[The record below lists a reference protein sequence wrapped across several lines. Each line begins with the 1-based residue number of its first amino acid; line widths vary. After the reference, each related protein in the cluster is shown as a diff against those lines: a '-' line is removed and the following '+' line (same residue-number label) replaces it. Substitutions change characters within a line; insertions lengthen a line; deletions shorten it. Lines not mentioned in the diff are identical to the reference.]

1 MAAIALSQAAVV
13 GAAAAVGAGVR
24 DDDDEVPTA
33 SASASASAASQ
44 GPLPALS
51 PSPSQ
56 APFASHHYP
65 PTSPHSTLQRLARPT
80 SSDGNVVAT
89 APAAGSSVADGP
101 RHRLETPAHP
111 PASLTANSLIAFD
124 SSIPLGPP
132 SAPPLTL
139 SSSRAGLLASQSP
152 LGTNEPSTT
161 LSAAKT
167 ISPSSTTYF
176 PRNRDHHHQHMSVV
190 SSTFSEATASA
201 DLLSTQNPIS
211 AASSP
216 QRRVSEPTP
225 ILQPAVSP
233 PPRSPSMLNMLMCC
247 FRRAPSVRKRPA
259 IENVRVQI
267 QRNDRGIMVVKTV
280 VVGELGRDSPALLAQ
295 QNGGGENSRRKRG
308 LLGIVGGGPQEHAE
322 YEYEDDVLEATEDP
336 DPFRRAPA
344 PMPLPAKIVAQPGEP
359 LSSTRGT
366 GGRRRSSILPF
377 EFSRRGSVATSSPFS
392 DDKAATLVRPPATV
406 QPPSKESA
414 VAQEETEISD
424 TIAPAGTK
432 YDPAHASGGT
442 IAVAELSS
450 DRRSIFSF
458 AVSQADVAE
467 AAAEMDDAIAELEE
481 IARTCPESLRDRFLF
496 TGLLGFGTNALV
508 AAATQRSTGRPVAIK
523 IVRKSAFPAEGFVY
537 SSAFKSEIPIEA
549 EALNAINHINVVRF
563 IELVSDDAFVFI
575 VMERAQ
581 LLTWRLGP
589 DDPLAVAN
597 PDDGSKTPA
606 PGDNDPASDAR
617 SIFQTIRRH
626 RSSRY
631 APSISTTR
639 TFSSYRRRRAPTARR
654 KADTDGDTSQTIA
667 RGRHVSSSSMA
678 SRGLGLLTGS
688 PRMSADIF
696 PEELLSRR
704 PAGLDSLDRS
714 TPFDEQLSEGLGVT
728 PFDSLSKS
736 PLPPLPLLQATTP
749 FPQDPTDSPVIP
761 SLPTTPAMLPPSSSR
776 APSALPDTADGVNQP
791 LTRPRHSHPGDL
803 YDFLTMYG
811 ATPLP
816 VQRHLFRQI
825 LNAYGAVREAGFVH
839 LDFRGENILVDD
851 DLKVLLCDFE
861 QARRWPPTTT
871 RPNPNPNP
879 NANADAAAAP
889 TALLFTQYGT
899 LEASCP
905 EMLVGRGATGP
916 AADMWALGLVL
927 FLIATGG
934 DEAFASEDEAA
945 AAAVAFPE
953 GFADDACR
961 DLIGWMLCAD
971 PASRVASVDE
981 VLAHPWFEATATA

>member
-1 MAAIALSQAAVV
+1 MAAVALSQAV
-13 GAAAAVGAGVR
+13 AVGADG
-24 DDDDEVPTA
+24 EVPTA

-139 SSSRAGLLASQSP
+139 SSSRAGLLVSQSP
-152 LGTNEPSTT
+152 LGTDEPSTT

-167 ISPSSTTYF
+167 ISPSSATYF
-176 PRNRDHHHQHMSVV
+176 PRNRDHHHHQHMSVV
-190 SSTFSEATASA
+190 SSTFSETTASA

-216 QRRVSEPTP
+216 QRRVSDPTP
-225 ILQPAVSP
+225 ILQPAVTP

-295 QNGGGENSRRKRG
+295 QNGGAENSRRKRG

-344 PMPLPAKIVAQPGEP
+344 PMPLPAKIVAQPAEP

-414 VAQEETEISD
+414 LAQEETEMSD
-424 TIAPAGTK
+424 TIAP
-432 YDPAHASGGT
+432 
-442 IAVAELSS
+442 
-450 DRRSIFSF
+450 
-458 AVSQADVAE
+458 ADVAE

-523 IVRKSAFPAEGFVY
+523 IVRKSALPAEGFVY

-563 IELVSDDAFVFI
+563 IELVSDNAFVYI

-714 TPFDEQLSEGLGVT
+714 TPFDEQLSEGLGLT
-728 PFDSLSKS
+728 PFDFLSKS

-761 SLPTTPAMLPPSSSR
+761 SVPTTPAMLPPSSSR
-776 APSALPDTADGVNQP
+776 APSALPDTADGVNQL

-879 NANADAAAAP
+879 NADAAAAP

-961 DLIGWMLCAD
+961 DLIGRMLCAD